1 MVTRR
6 SQRGGDG
13 VAVAACV
20 LEDLREDVVGADG
33 GGRLLSAFR
42 IAVWILRMSAAVSS
56 DSLRWPVR
64 VYPAS
69 KRPTHLPFARWET
82 FPVP

>member
-1 MVTRR
+1 M
-6 SQRGGDG
+6 
-13 VAVAACV
+13 AVAACV